1 MRMSKGK
8 SIGDREEINGQ
19 RENAF
24 SVLNIL
30 KCLLTKQRNF
40 FSVMNTK
47 LKRYNAQHLQINT

>member
-1 MRMSKGK
+1 MRMSEGK

-30 KCLLTKQRNF
+30 KCLLTKQRKK

-47 LKRYNAQHLQINT
+47 L